1 MTPRRIAG
9 HDVHVLDVAPSPD
22 AGRVAT
28 PVVAVHSTG
37 LSSIQWR
44 RLARRLSQSGHR
56 VLAPDLLGYGE
67 SAAWRS
73 DERRFETRFDLELV
87 EQLMD
92 EAGPRVHLIGHSY
105 GGRLAFLAAA
115 RRPERVVS
123 LAAFEPVLFGVLAS
137 AGDEEGVAELANY
150 DHDGTFLD
158 ETTGGSEAWV
168 EKFVDY
174 WSGLGAFQELAPTQR
189 AAFMRSARKMFEE
202 VKETSQDTTTHDT
215 FGRLAIPTLLLSG
228 EQSTRAGRG
237 VCRVLAK
244 TMPHARH
251 VEVDGGH
258 MAPLLRADLVNGPI
272 LEHVAMAEAALP

>member
-1 MTPRRIAG
+1 VTPLRIAD
-9 HDVHVLDVAPSPD
+9 HDVYVLDVPPSAD
-22 AGRVAT
+22 ADRARA

-73 DERRFETRFDLELV
+73 NERRFETRFDLELV
-87 EQLMD
+87 ERLVD

-137 AGDEEGVAELANY
+137 AGDHEGVAELAAY
-150 DHDGTFLD
+150 DDGTFLD
-158 ETTGGSEAWV
+158 EAIGGSEAWV

-174 WSGLGAFQELAPTQR
+174 WSGPGAFQELAPAQR
-189 AAFMRSARKMFEE
+189 TAFMRSARKMFEE

-215 FGRLAIPTLLLSG
+215 FANLEIPTLLLSG
-228 EQSTRAGRG
+228 EHSTRAGRG

-244 TMPHARH
+244 VMPHARH
-251 VEVDGGH
+251 LEIDGGH
-258 MAPLLRADLVNGPI
+258 MAPLLRADLVNAPI
-272 LEHVAMAEAALP
+272 LDHIARAEAART